1 MIVLTNEENM
11 IPSVWDDKIKNL
23 VIKMKEQ
30 CKTDNSC
37 IWEKETPD
45 LYTEYRIAC
54 NQQRLDKL
62 MQSHYCQERCSMTT
76 LTNYHF
82 EENLFDSNCPFY
94 KKDIELHAEELRN
107 CTGRNTEAEW
117 EVINPSL
124 YAEYIKAIRRRDS
137 ARAEYNSH
145 MNSIS
150 KA

>member
-62 MQSHYCQERCSMTT
+62 MQSHYRQENDSITN
-76 LTNYHF
+76 LTNYRF
-82 EENLFDSNCPFY
+82 EENLFDSSCPSY
-94 KKDIELHAEELRN
+94 KKNIELHAEELRN
-107 CTGRNTEAEW
+107 CTGKNTEAEW
-117 EVINPSL
+117 EVLHPSL
-124 YAEYIKAIRRRDS
+124 YAEYIKAIRQRDL
-137 ARAEYNSH
+137 ARTEYIIH
-145 MNSIS
+145 MKNIS